1 MEIKP
6 YRRLALCAWS
16 LSFVVAAG
24 CGGAAGLTRA
34 DVISVNSTP
43 AGADVY
49 AAGKRIG
56 VTPLVL
62 RQQDVFP
69 VVYSTEERDAYGTLL
84 LTKEGCRDHTVRV
97 NNAVIRKGV
106 DVKLDC
112 GQMDIA
118 KPQPEA
124 PGTPPATIKERLLRL
139 NELRDQGLVN
149 EEEYREIRRKILGE
163 L

>member
-1 MEIKP
+1 MEKKP
-6 YRRLALCAWS
+6 YRRLALCAFS
-16 LSFVVAAG
+16 LSFGVAVG

-34 DVISVNSTP
+34 DVISINSAP

-56 VTPLVL
+56 ITPLVL

-69 VVYSTEERDAYGTLL
+69 VVYGPEQRDAYGTLL

-112 GQMDIA
+112 GLADIA

-124 PGTPPATIKERLLRL
+124 PGTPPETIKERLLRL
-139 NELRDQGLVN
+139 NELRDKGLVN